1 MGRHRRAIILCL
13 IVSWLTGCG
22 PVPMPA
28 DQTSLPAPLLPDVTL
43 FCPHFMQGNCA
54 EVTPFRSMIVETAA
68 GSADEPVHY
77 INLLDIGDEA
87 LLLRLH
93 LIRAARKSIFIQQ
106 YIWSADASGLLIF
119 RELVNAARRG
129 IEVKIV
135 SDQLSTIG
143 DAKLMASMVLAHEN
157 LQFKIYN
164 PIAGELETSYVE
176 LAFSGLVRL
185 SGVNQRMHNKLMV
198 IDESIAILGGRNH
211 EDRYFDL
218 SPAYNFKDRDI
229 LVIGPEVRDMVF
241 SFQEFWTY
249 EYSVPAHY
257 LRDVQLHLSSEEPAL
272 LDFAAPEPT
281 ALQSIVRRAADD
293 GLVRE
298 LFVDTAFRVTG
309 QVTFYADAPGKPF
322 DSAEP
327 NQNRPITNSYRGIS
341 EVGLDAKREIIIQ
354 TPYLIVTERAVEGLK
369 QLRKANAGFRIV
381 ASTNSLASIDHFLA
395 YAIMI
400 KHRKR
405 LLETLGFQ
413 IFEFK
418 PVPGDVR
425 EMIPSYDHLIKQH
438 MRQTTVSADRV
449 PVKAEGPIVGLHGKS
464 MVVDERIAFVGS
476 HNFDPRSASFN
487 TENAIAVWDREVAL
501 ALKANI
507 LRDTEPQNSW
517 VVARQ
522 QKLPVIS
529 TITGVIESLSRA
541 LPVLDLWPF
550 HYSASFELREGEEP
564 VVPDHPSFYERYV
577 NVGQF
582 PNVDRPETVVQTLLI
597 RAMGGFAT
605 PIM

>member
-1 MGRHRRAIILCL
+1 
-13 IVSWLTGCG
+13 
-22 PVPMPA
+22 
-28 DQTSLPAPLLPDVTL
+28 
-43 FCPHFMQGNCA
+43 
-54 EVTPFRSMIVETAA
+54 
-68 GSADEPVHY
+68 
-77 INLLDIGDEA
+77 
-87 LLLRLH
+87 
-93 LIRAARKSIFIQQ
+93 
-106 YIWSADASGLLIF
+106 
-119 RELVNAARRG
+119 
-129 IEVKIV
+129 
-135 SDQLSTIG
+135 
-143 DAKLMASMVLAHEN
+143 
-157 LQFKIYN
+157 
-164 PIAGELETSYVE
+164 
-176 LAFSGLVRL
+176 
-185 SGVNQRMHNKLMV
+185 
-198 IDESIAILGGRNH
+198 
-211 EDRYFDL
+211 
-218 SPAYNFKDRDI
+218 
-229 LVIGPEVRDMVF
+229 MVF
-241 SFQEFWTY
+241 SFQEFWAY

-257 LRDVQLHLSSEEPAL
+257 LRDVQLHLNSEEPAL

-529 TITGVIESLSRA
+529 TITSVIESLSRA